1 MPSSEPKVL
10 LVTPDY
16 PPQVGGIQ
24 GLMQRLV
31 ENAPGLR
38 FRVLTLGAEGAAA
51 FDAGADHEVRR
62 VGSVESDRRVS
73 GAIMNAAS
81 LREVVAWRPD
91 VILSGHVIGSIGAI
105 VAKRVLRVP
114 LVQYVHADELRSRRE
129 LARRAVAAADLTIA
143 VSRYT
148 RDLVLSIGGD
158 PARVKVIHPGVDL
171 PPEVVHEPTDVP
183 TLLTVA
189 RIQLRYKG
197 HDVMVRAM
205 PLIRAR
211 VPGARWVVIGD
222 GQFAP
227 AVAAM
232 VSAYRLDDAVEM
244 LGRVTDD
251 ERDAWL
257 RRADVFCMPSRVPP
271 GGVGGEG
278 FGIAYMEAAARGIP
292 AIGGNVT
299 GAADAIRDGETGLLV
314 DPNDHLEVAE
324 AAVALLGDRE
334 RAARMGE
341 AALEWAALHAW
352 PLIGAEIE
360 AAIRAVIEAN
370 AARSRRR

>member
-16 PPQVGGIQ
+16 PPEVGGIQ

-31 ENAPGLR
+31 ENTPGLR
-38 FRVLTLGAEGAAA
+38 FRVLTLGAEGATA
-51 FDAGADHEVRR
+51 FDAAADHEVRR
-62 VGSVESDRRVS
+62 VASVESDRRLA

-105 VAKRVLRVP
+105 LAKRVLRVP
-114 LVQYVHADELRSRRE
+114 FVQYVHADELRPRRE

-171 PPEVVHEPTDVP
+171 PREVVHEPTDLP

-189 RIQLRYKG
+189 RIHLRYKG

-232 VSAYRLDDAVEM
+232 VSAYRLDDAVDM
-244 LGRVTDD
+244 VGRVPDD

-314 DPNDHLEVAE
+314 DPNDHLAVAE

-360 AAIRAVIEAN
+360 GSIREVIDAN
-370 AARSRRR
+370 AARSRRH